1 MASANYASSDNS
13 EELKLGGQ
21 DVNLVENDMERDM
34 SPLVNNWDQGS
45 QGSDWSTEIMEEDLR
60 TSGAGVET
68 LRESEQLG
76 EAEGFR
82 KTTEGGNDKTRESG
96 EEKTREPG
104 EDNLGVTGQ
113 GEPGKVLTTVEVT
126 ISPSV

>member
-45 QGSDWSTEIMEEDLR
+45 QVSDWSSETLEEDLR

-96 EEKTREPG
+96 E
-104 EDNLGVTGQ
+104 DNLGVTGQ

-126 ISPSV
+126 MSPSV